1 MAAVFKACVIW
12 IISYDQALLVAA
24 LQQVLEPKDDKILFQ
39 DWDDMKSEIGNL
51 GVAPDDDQSLPTNV
65 MYPGTSEYWRSDFDG
80 Y

>member
-1 MAAVFKACVIW
+1 M
-12 IISYDQALLVAA
+12 
-24 LQQVLEPKDDKILFQ
+24 LEPKDDKILFQ